1 MWLKQIRLEGIR
13 NLAPLE
19 LSFDPVA
26 NYFVGDNGAGKTS
39 LLEAIH
45 LLAVGRSFRTS
56 REQEVLKISAPYW
69 KITGSVVDQ

>member
-45 LLAVGRSFRTS
+45 LLAVGRSFRT
-56 REQEVLKISAPYW
+56 
-69 KITGSVVDQ
+69 